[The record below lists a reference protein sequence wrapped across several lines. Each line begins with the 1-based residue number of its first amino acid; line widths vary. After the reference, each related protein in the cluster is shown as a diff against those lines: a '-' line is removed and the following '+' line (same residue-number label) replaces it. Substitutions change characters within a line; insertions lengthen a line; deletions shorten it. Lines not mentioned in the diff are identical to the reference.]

1 MTQRVN
7 DFDLFVRQQQAKW
20 KLLVGIPYL
29 KAYDAAYK
37 KFEETMQQQKDVEK
51 DRADMLVTAAS
62 VVSGSLLMAT
72 IGKVAAGKLIT
83 RSLYRLAIKNL
94 GTTFSRL
101 VHTGRHN
108 EAFAFALGKF
118 LDEVKTD
125 VSKQVKDVAAKYMHV
140 DAAESVTP
148 MAQTLDMDAFLTS
161 NWLVAVKAAQT
172 VEAHQGLSDAAKIAA
187 FGSLRAAPML
197 QEPVVRR
204 SSLPGTLAEKIEL
217 SFYLGAVLD
226 SDTLVDWPA
235 YYPTGAA
242 GMSGPMERSTR
253 SRPIAQLPSDPT
265 YPRPPFP
272 RTGFGGVTPAHQ
284 SIAIT
289 RAGSEVQKRTDE
301 LCRLMFKRQ
310 LYGGLHDWFGLFG
323 PADTKKP
330 AELLAAEKMLDGLSD
345 ATRPMS
351 AVDARN

>member
-29 KAYDAAYK
+29 KAYDTAYK
-37 KFEETMQQQKDVEK
+37 KFGETMQQQKDVEK
-51 DRADMLVTAAS
+51 DRADLLVTAAS

-94 GTTFSRL
+94 GATFGRI

-125 VSKQVKDVAAKYMHV
+125 VAKRVKDGAAKYMHV

-161 NWLVAVKAAQT
+161 TWLVAVKAAQT
-172 VEAHQGLSDAAKIAA
+172 VEAHSGLSEVAKTAA
-187 FGSLRAAPML
+187 FGSLRAAPMM

-235 YYPTGAA
+235 YFPTGAA
-242 GMSGPMERSTR
+242 GMSGPMPHSDG
-253 SRPIAQLPSDPT
+253 SRPIAQLPSDPS
-265 YPRPPFP
+265 YPRPRYPEMK
-272 RTGFGGVTPAHQ
+272 FGGVTPRHQ
-284 SIAIT
+284 SIAID
-289 RAGSEVQKRTDE
+289 RSGSEVQSRTDE
-301 LCRLMFKRQ
+301 LCRLVFRRQ
-310 LYGGLHDWFGLFG
+310 LYGGWHNRFGLFG

-330 AELLAAEKMLDGLSD
+330 AELLAAERMLDDLSN